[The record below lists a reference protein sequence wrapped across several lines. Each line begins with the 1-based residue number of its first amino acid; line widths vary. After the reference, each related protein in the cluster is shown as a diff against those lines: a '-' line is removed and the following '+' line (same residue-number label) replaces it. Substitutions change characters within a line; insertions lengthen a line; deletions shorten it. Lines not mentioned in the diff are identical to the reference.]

1 VVRVSCPLVLPQ
13 HYMTSVFIS
22 AMLWSAGFLL
32 YAVRYWSILTH
43 PRVDG
48 APG

>member
-1 VVRVSCPLVLPQ
+1 VSCPLVLPQ

-32 YAVRYWSILTH
+32 YAVRYWPILTR